1 MYAGEN
7 CYQSKAH
14 EVYYSYLLL
23 YQLNYVLPKDPR
35 ASTIEENFFQNYHHC
50 GRKVNIY
57 RTYSTIF
64 SKLLC
69 FFWSTPPPPS
79 YQDSPMQ
86 IRCGISGFDPLL
98 MTLV

>member
-35 ASTIEENFFQNYHHC
+35 ASTIEENFFQNDYHLR
-50 GRKVNIY
+50 GQY
-57 RTYSTIF
+57 
-64 SKLLC
+64 
-69 FFWSTPPPPS
+69 
-79 YQDSPMQ
+79 
-86 IRCGISGFDPLL
+86 
-98 MTLV
+98 